1 MIAQFNKFT
10 ASLSRR
16 IRLLISRGVVN
27 VVNDA
32 LKQQNIQV
40 SLLAEETADD
50 VERFQNYGQT
60 SVPPAGSEAIVVSVG
75 GVRQHLVAI
84 AVDNR
89 SCRLGNLQSGD
100 SAVYHLEG
108 HHILLTENGVIRIQC
123 KRLEVV
129 AEEHI
134 VFDTPQTQ
142 FTGNVDIVGVS
153 QAKDHLSGSG
163 QTSGKNHTHTEH
175 DGYSTSKPR

>member
-16 IRLLISRGVVN
+16 IRLLVSRGVVN
-27 VVNDA
+27 FVNDT

-60 SVPPAGSEAIVVSVG
+60 SVPPADSEAIVLSVG

-89 SCRLGNLQSGD
+89 RCRLGNLKSGD

-108 HHILLTENGVIRIQC
+108 HHLLLTENGVVRIQC

-129 AEEHI
+129 AEEGV
-134 VFDTPQTQ
+134 VFDTPQTR
-142 FTGNVDIVGVS
+142 FTGNVDIVGIS
-153 QAKDHLSGSG
+153 QAQDHMSG
-163 QTSGKNHTHTEH
+163 QTSGKDHIHHEH
-175 DGYSTSKPR
+175 DGYSTSNPR